1 MCIPTSAGS
10 VSRTQS
16 SERQPNSVP
25 GLKRGDPEPMNKNS
39 MKGRTVNLITK
50 RYTTGVLTVVSA
62 MCLSSCDPVLNIAG
76 AHFPAWL
83 LCALAGA
90 CLTALTRPLFLA
102 VGIEAYLWP
111 RPLVYSSLAVLLAC
125 IAYLLFFN
133 RI

>member
-39 MKGRTVNLITK
+39 MKGRTVNLIAK
-50 RYTTGVLTVVSA
+50 RYTTGVLAVVSA
-62 MCLSSCDPVLNIAG
+62 VGLSGCDPVLNIAG

-83 LCALAGA
+83 LCALTGA
-90 CLTALTRPLFLA
+90 LGAALTRLLFLA
-102 VGIEAYLWP
+102 LRLEAYLWP
-111 RPLVYSSLAVLLAC
+111 RPL
-125 IAYLLFFN
+125 
-133 RI
+133 